1 MRVVGAR
8 RKEHKHLR
16 SDVDADLAV
25 AVPVADKSSYRDW
38 DDMLDPLVLAVAGPH
53 VVP

>member
-8 RKEHKHLR
+8 RKEHRHLR

-25 AVPVADKSSYRDW
+25 DLAVADKSSYRDW
-38 DDMLDPLVLAVAGPH
+38 DDMLDPLVLAIADRD
-53 VVP
+53 VVS